1 MNWMRSLEPF
11 IRHNYGYNQAFNGG
25 TQYAV
30 FVYVFGKCESLAP
43 IRLHKYVRLNTRN
56 HWRLLSIVRKYSL
69 KYVNHTSNNVMNNQS
84 FFQCN
89 IDFHFIF
96 YLYSHLHS
104 H

>member
-1 MNWMRSLEPF
+1 MNRMRSLEPF

-56 HWRLLSIVRKYSL
+56 H
-69 KYVNHTSNNVMNNQS
+69 
-84 FFQCN
+84 
-89 IDFHFIF
+89 
-96 YLYSHLHS
+96 
-104 H
+104 